1 MAAENLAKKIESLRH
16 LARPE
21 SDPLENELPEIIQK
35 IRARTPARLLNGRAG
50 TSYRTQT
57 QMELREA
64 HAAARDAVRMEL
76 EINDIFDSTMLE
88 KWRLFAVSTRA
99 RNKNEY
105 LLRPDLGREFTQNSA
120 AEIVR
125 LCPARPD
132 VQM

>member
-1 MAAENLAKKIESLRH
+1 MAAENLAKKIESWRH
-16 LARPE
+16 LTRAE

-64 HAAARDAVRMEL
+64 HAAAKDAIRAEL
-76 EINDIFDSTMLE
+76 DLQEIFDATTIE
-88 KWRLFAVSTRA
+88 KWGLFVVATRA

-105 LLRPDLGREFTQNSA
+105 LLRPDLGREF
-120 AEIVR
+120 
-125 LCPARPD
+125 P
-132 VQM
+132 